1 MIEGWPV
8 SAAPE
13 SSWEC
18 FVTKKSREL
27 AQKSLWAAAR
37 HRQGLARK
45 QLLMTHLV
53 KAGVQLFAVE
63 SLVWYASQRQ
73 ASWDHQLADRLLQHF
88 CSQVEDQ
95 FNPRSLLSLRR
106 SLWQDDSHVFRLAQD
121 ILAGKAEWM
130 EEGILAW
137 HPAAHGR
144 DDQLASTVEEQSAAC
159 PLKH

>member
-1 MIEGWPV
+1 
-8 SAAPE
+8 
-13 SSWEC
+13 
-18 FVTKKSREL
+18 
-27 AQKSLWAAAR
+27 
-37 HRQGLARK
+37 
-45 QLLMTHLV
+45 MTHLV
-53 KAGVQLFAVE
+53 KAGMQLFAVE

-73 ASWDHQLADRLLQHF
+73 ASWDHQLADRLLPALLF
-88 CSQVEDQ
+88 TGRRPSSI
-95 FNPRSLLSLRR
+95 PRSLLSLRQ

-144 DDQLASTVEEQSAAC
+144 EDQLTSTVEEQSAAC